1 MIIWLFYR
9 YLFIVNASLDQKT
22 NSMKT
27 LYKSILLIFLAA
39 LLAQPIYAQRL
50 LRKLTEKARNKVEE
64 KMEEKAEQE
73 AEKKLDEELD
83 KIFEL
88 NDEQTD
94 AEKDKARQARMQK
107 MMKGFGMSGEPVPIA
122 DNYRFGHLIQMHVE
136 SYDEKGEKISTGE
149 FITHFNPDSKSM
161 AYQMVSGDMATE
173 GQGMFIIDAENNAM
187 IILNDENNEKTGIV
201 YGIGTFF
208 QTMGE
213 DWEEEAELEESP
225 ETYLANP
232 NVKKTGNSKKIA
244 GYNCD
249 EYVYSDE
256 ETESN
261 IWITTDMKM
270 NTRDFFSTLFQT
282 SLYSHGIPWGYMM
295 EVETDNK
302 ETGEKSTM
310 QVTKVDENSN
320 ASFALGEY
328 QITNIGSFQVPIEEE
343 SGEEKPVK
351 EEK

>member
-1 MIIWLFYR
+1 
-9 YLFIVNASLDQKT
+9 
-22 NSMKT
+22 MKT
-27 LYKSILLIFLAA
+27 LYKSILLVFIAA
-39 LLAQPIYAQRL
+39 LLVQPAQGQRL
-50 LRKLTEKARNKVEE
+50 LKKLTEKAREKVEE

-73 AEKKLDEELD
+73 TEKKVDEELD

-88 NDEQTD
+88 DDEETD
-94 AEKDKARQARMQK
+94 AEKDKARQVRMQRL
-107 MMKGFGMSGEPVPIA
+107 MKGFGMSGEPVPIA
-122 DNYRFGHLIQMHVE
+122 DSYQFGQLIQMHIE
-136 SYDEKGEKISTGE
+136 SFDEKGNKISEGE
-149 FITHFNPDSKSM
+149 FITHLDPKSKSI
-161 AYQMVSGDMATE
+161 AYQTISGDMAKE

-213 DWEEEAELEESP
+213 EWEEDAELEETP

-232 NVKKTGNSKKIA
+232 NVKKTGRSKKIA
-244 GYNCD
+244 GYSCD

-256 ETESN
+256 ESESS

-295 EVETDNK
+295 EVTTTDK
-302 ETGEKSTM
+302 ETGEKSFM
-310 QVTKVDENSN
+310 QVTEVDENSN
-320 ASFALGEY
+320 TTFALDEY
-328 QITNIGSFQVPIEEE
+328 QITNLGSFQVPAEEE
-343 SGEEKPVK
+343 ATEGEN
-351 EEK
+351 